1 MATVTGAKPV
11 SAREFADVYEA
22 CKNWGRWGPDDE
34 RGALNYIT
42 PAHVRAASALVRSG
56 RTITCG
62 WPLDTVAG
70 PDNPKPVVHHMT
82 MLQDADIG
90 DGGGRLR
97 FTCDFVGIEFHGD
110 AHSHIDALCHVV
122 YDGKLYNGLPVTAA
136 VSSVGASRQT
146 MDVAKDG
153 LVSRGVLI
161 DIPRL
166 RGTGWVEPGEAVMR
180 EEIEAAE
187 QAQGVHMGEG
197 DIVLFRTGH
206 ARKRLD
212 QGPWDAAN
220 AKAGV
225 HTTAM
230 PLFWERQVAAIGYDG
245 DGEAVPSNCEG
256 VMYPIHAIGVN
267 AMGLYFLDSL
277 YLEDL
282 AAACVQAGSSE
293 FLCVIAPLRLAAG
306 TGSPV
311 NPIAVL

>member
-1 MATVTGAKPV
+1 MATVTGARPV

-42 PAHVRAASALVRSG
+42 PEHVRAASALVRSG
-56 RTITCG
+56 RTVSCG
-62 WPLDTVAG
+62 WPLDTKAG

-82 MLQDADIG
+82 MLQDLDIG
-90 DGGGRLR
+90 DHSRLR
-97 FTCDFVGIEFHGD
+97 FTCDFMGIEFHGD

-122 YDGKLYNGLPVTAA
+122 YDGKLYNGLAVEQA

-146 MDVAKDG
+146 MDVARDG
-153 LVSRGVLI
+153 LVSRGVLL

-166 RGTGWVEPGEAVMR
+166 RGTGWVEPGEAVLR

-187 QAQGVHMGEG
+187 AAQGVRIGQG
-197 DIVLFRTGH
+197 DLVLFRTGH
-206 ARKRLD
+206 ARKRIE

-220 AKAGV
+220 AKAGI
-225 HTTAM
+225 HTSAM
-230 PLFWERQVAAIGYDG
+230 PLFHERKVAAIGYDG

-256 VMYPIHAIGVN
+256 VMYPIHTIGVN

-282 AAACVQAGSSE
+282 AAACEHEGRSE
-293 FLCVIAPLRLAAG
+293 FLLVIAPLRLAAG

>member
-1 MATVTGAKPV
+1 
-11 SAREFADVYEA
+11 
-22 CKNWGRWGPDDE
+22 
-34 RGALNYIT
+34 
-42 PAHVRAASALVRSG
+42 
-56 RTITCG
+56 
-62 WPLDTVAG
+62 
-70 PDNPKPVVHHMT
+70 MT
-82 MLQDADIG
+82 MLADADIG

-122 YDGKLYNGLPVTAA
+122 YDGKLYNGLPVSAA
-136 VSSVGASRQT
+136 VSSVGARSQT
-146 MDVAKDG
+146 IDVAKDG

-220 AKAGV
+220 AKAGI

-230 PLFWERQVAAIGYDG
+230 PLFHERKVAAIGYDG

-282 AAACVQAGSSE
+282 AAACVQAGRSE

>member
-1 MATVTGAKPV
+1 MATVTGARPV

-34 RGALNYIT
+34 RGALNYII
-42 PAHVRAASALVRSG
+42 PEHVRAASALVRSG
-56 RTITCG
+56 RTVSCG
-62 WPLDTVAG
+62 WPLDTKAG

-82 MLQDADIG
+82 MLQDLDIG
-90 DGGGRLR
+90 DQSRLR
-97 FTCDFVGIEFHGD
+97 FTCDFMGIEFHGD

-122 YDGKLYNGLPVTAA
+122 YDGKLYNGLAVEQA

-146 MDVAKDG
+146 MDVARDG
-153 LVSRGVLI
+153 LVSRGVLL

-166 RGTGWVEPGEAVMR
+166 RGTGWVEPGEAVLR

-187 QAQGVHMGEG
+187 AAQGVRIGQG
-197 DIVLFRTGH
+197 DLVLFRTGH
-206 ARKRLD
+206 ARKRIEE
-212 QGPWDAAN
+212 GPWDAAN
-220 AKAGV
+220 AKAGI
-225 HTTAM
+225 HTSAM
-230 PLFWERQVAAIGYDG
+230 PLFHERKVAAIGYDG

-256 VMYPIHAIGVN
+256 VMYPIHTIGVN

-282 AAACVQAGSSE
+282 AAACQHEGRSE
-293 FLCVIAPLRLAAG
+293 FLLVIAPLRLAAG